1 VDWLIP
7 VPLLIIFKMETQI
20 QPIPEIEQKESI
32 KLTKNTK
39 GYNWEI
45 KLLEIN
51 VDRLEQINNIMITK
65 FQGGEK

>member
-1 VDWLIP
+1 MGTISEEAMKLPEVEQQ
-7 VPLLIIFKMETQI
+7 ETL
-20 QPIPEIEQKESI
+20 

-51 VDRLEQINNIMITK
+51 VERLEQINNLMITK
-65 FQGGEK
+65 FNTEVK